1 MNGAVV
7 VDKPSGPTSR
17 AVVEEV
23 KRALGARRAGHTGTL
38 DPLATGVL
46 TVCVGEATKL
56 VQFLALDEK
65 EYRATLRLGIRT
77 DTLDIGGRVLSRE
90 EPRVTRAQVETVLA
104 GLTGRRQQ
112 IPPRFSAVKVR
123 GKALYRW
130 TRRGIDVEAPPRE
143 VEIHRIRIEEVRL
156 PDVVFTVSCSKG
168 TYIRTL
174 CAEAG
179 EALGCGGCMAAL
191 RRTRNGPFR
200 EKTAVALAGLT
211 EAEKREQLT
220 ARLLPPVELLPAAAA
235 IDVDPPFAERLR
247 KGFQPDGEALKRY
260 HIPFLVVGDMI
271 MFTTG
276 SRHLVAVARMLFSSD
291 DLESGVGNGQAVRI
305 LRVLSD

>member
-17 AVVEEV
+17 AVAEEV

-65 EYRATLRLGIRT
+65 EYRATLRLGVRT

-90 EPRVTRAQVETVLA
+90 EPRVTRAQVETALA

-112 IPPRFSAVKVR
+112 VPPRFSAVKVR

-130 TRRGIDVEAPPRE
+130 IRRGIDVEAPPRE
-143 VEIHRIRIEEVRL
+143 VEIHRIRIEEIRL

-168 TYIRTL
+168 TYIRAL

-191 RRTRNGPFR
+191 RRTRSGPFR
-200 EKTAVALAGLT
+200 EETAVALAGLT
-211 EAEKREQLT
+211 EAEKRERLT
-220 ARLLPPVELLPAAAA
+220 ARLLPPLELLPDVAA

-247 KGFQPDGEALKRY
+247 KGFQPDDEALNRY
-260 HIPFLVVGDMI
+260 HIPFLVAGDMI

-276 SRHLVAVARMLFSSD
+276 GRHLVAVARMLFSSE
-291 DLESGVGNGQAVRI
+291 DLESGAGKGQAVRI